1 MNALV
6 FIGDELNGTAFALAG
21 VQVLNP
27 EPAELART
35 FDRALQRAA
44 LVMLSRASADALAP
58 GVLSRAQA
66 LESPLLV
73 VVPDIAE
80 PGADTGVAR
89 RIRGVLGI
97 QT

>member
-1 MNALV
+1 MNELV
-6 FIGDELNGTAFALAG
+6 FIGDELNGAGFRLAG

-27 EPAELART
+27 APAELAQV
-35 FDRALQRAA
+35 FDSVLQRAA
-44 LVMLSRASADALAP
+44 LVMLSRARADALAP

-66 LESPLLV
+66 RETPLLV
-73 VVPDIAE
+73 VVPDIAA

-97 QT
+97 QS